1 MQVLRIAIKS
11 YTKFF
16 EKLYEVHKKTLSE
29 ESKKLALNNVFTED
43 LRAAAFETLE
53 QHRYIV
59 LPSWYWNVK
68 YSAEYKSG
76 YFTKMNLKKSEIR
89 L

>member
-43 LRAAAFETLE
+43 LRAAAFETL
-53 QHRYIV
+53 
-59 LPSWYWNVK
+59 
-68 YSAEYKSG
+68 
-76 YFTKMNLKKSEIR
+76 
-89 L
+89 